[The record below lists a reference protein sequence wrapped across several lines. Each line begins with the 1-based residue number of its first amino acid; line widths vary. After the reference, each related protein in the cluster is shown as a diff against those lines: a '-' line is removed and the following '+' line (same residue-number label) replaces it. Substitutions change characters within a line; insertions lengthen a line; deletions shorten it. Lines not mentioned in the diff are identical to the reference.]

1 MLEIKDAMSRFKNNV
16 VICSKLMCLLL
27 PSEFLLWFSFFFLF
41 FSLSSRSLHFL
52 RRRPLVHLQT
62 LMKLHSVKKKKV
74 RRIAE
79 NRARARARERMS
91 SEISLLFLARS
102 FLELWAYS
110 ICHSSMRS
118 VTDDVVKKKRNA
130 RVISVASMHHPTTYQ
145 TFFSFSHRW
154 NIYIWKK
161 NERKKQRGCPWFTS
175 CGFLST
181 ITIIR

>member
-79 NRARARARERMS
+79 NRASERARVSECLVRSPFFFLRVLFS
-91 SEISLLFLARS
+91 SY
-102 FLELWAYS
+102 EL
-110 ICHSSMRS
+110 
-118 VTDDVVKKKRNA
+118 
-130 RVISVASMHHPTTYQ
+130 
-145 TFFSFSHRW
+145 
-154 NIYIWKK
+154 
-161 NERKKQRGCPWFTS
+161 
-175 CGFLST
+175 
-181 ITIIR
+181 IRYAIRP